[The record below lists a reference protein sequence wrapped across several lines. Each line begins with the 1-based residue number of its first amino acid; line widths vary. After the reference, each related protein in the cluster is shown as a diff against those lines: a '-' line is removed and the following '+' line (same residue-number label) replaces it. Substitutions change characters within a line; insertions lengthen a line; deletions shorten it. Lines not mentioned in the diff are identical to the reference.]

1 MEQQSEN
8 SIVIPFPAGELEETP
23 KGNYVPVR
31 YNAMKHGVLST
42 LVVLPHEDEGM
53 FSDLLMS
60 LVEEHLPTGPT
71 EMHLIEELAGIMW
84 RKRRVLLAEGAA
96 INCGLRSVA
105 TDSYSKPA
113 QSAVPF
119 GHGMP
124 DKPTDMQDLM
134 MVTPEQVAQSLK
146 EARNDREHSEKAS
159 AILRKGGPAAY
170 GKALKA
176 LLPENR
182 DWWEDNVEEEEYQ
195 LDCEGLAKFIN
206 EELWPFSV
214 RMEKEAL
221 HHHAIKA
228 QTLGEGLKAE
238 RLEKLSR
245 YETHLDRKF
254 ERTLAMLI
262 KLKELR
268 SKE

>member
-1 MEQQSEN
+1 MEQLDN
-8 SIVIPFPAGELEETP
+8 SIVALFPAAELEETP
-23 KGNYVPVR
+23 KGNYAPVR
-31 YNAMKHGVLST
+31 YNAVKHGVLST
-42 LVVLPHEDEGM
+42 LVVLPHEDEGI
-53 FSDLLMS
+53 FSDLLAA
-60 LVEEHLPTGPT
+60 LVEEHLPAGPT
-71 EMHLIEELAGIMW
+71 EMHLVEELAGIMW
-84 RKRRVLLAEGAA
+84 RKRRVLMAEGAA
-96 INCGLRSVA
+96 INRGLRSVT
-105 TDSYSKPA
+105 TDSYSNPA
-113 QSAVPF
+113 QAAVPF

-124 DKPTDMQDLM
+124 DKPLDMQDLM

-182 DWWEDNVEEEEYQ
+182 DWWEEYVEEEEYQ
-195 LDCEGLAKFIN
+195 PDCEGLAKFIN
-206 EELWPFSV
+206 EQLWPSSV

-228 QTLGEGLKAE
+228 QTLGEGLKAD

-254 ERTLAMLI
+254 ERTLAMLL

-268 SKE
+268 GGKE